1 MRTRESFWRARHPSH
16 DQVILPP
23 PPIPW
28 QVTGNHWLC
37 LPCIH
42 PVDASIHLAGVVHAG
57 TRGAI
62 EFAGNS
68 HFAEGSGPPLVALAI
83 SVDGKASP
91 IGANGMV
98 WEREFSWLPTFSCSI
113 GDLSLRG
120 SIITPCGKDADLPG
134 TIISVSLENRGTNA
148 VSVGVGVNGVLGL
161 RQHRIQTSRAF
172 EDGHSVRSSAADDFP
187 SVILEG
193 HAHPAQAAFSISPAE
208 TGARV
213 TVDSAAAMW
222 SLLHEGSLLP
232 GEKLEYAFLLSAG
245 GDPDGALATLDVMRR
260 RGWRNLVA
268 TTRRELQ
275 RIEQS
280 TSEPSVDRLIN
291 RNLAFA
297 VFTGIAR
304 AIDDQRIYPV
314 HSRMPWNGRG
324 LTITDWDALIWLLP
338 AMQLAD
344 PGLARELL
352 LRMCELHGH
361 SPGIGTRYLDGTLFA
376 AAFSLESLSSY
387 AIAVDEYIVQTGD
400 DRIVDEPMLAET
412 LYSVHEDLAERR
424 HPRIPLY
431 STEVNPD
438 GSVPLHPYT
447 AHGNAVAAFALEVLS
462 RTLDEKTAEK
472 VQDAESVRASALRH
486 FSVEGADGRARF
498 ISSSDLAGAS
508 NAGDDP
514 AGSLYWLPYFHLVGR
529 DDSLYRRTVKQW
541 EESDSDLLVAR
552 CARLIGP
559 ASSSVLDWLRR
570 APLDSGVAAELVDAG
585 GKAVGNGGDAV
596 HSAMVAYLAWYAVHA
611 LGTKV

>member
-1 MRTRESFWRARHPSH
+1 M
-16 DQVILPP
+16 IIPP
-23 PPIPW
+23 PGIPW

-62 EFAGNS
+62 EFAGNP
-68 HFAEGSGPPLVALAI
+68 HFADGSGPPLVALAI
-83 SVDGKASP
+83 SVDGKAHP
-91 IGANGMV
+91 IGADGMV
-98 WEREFSWLPTFSCSI
+98 WERELSWLPTFSCAV
-113 GDLSLRG
+113 GQLALRG
-120 SIITPCGKDADLPG
+120 SIIAPCGKDADLPG
-134 TIISVSLENRGTNA
+134 AIISVSLENRGTGRVN
-148 VSVGVGVNGVLGL
+148 VGVGVNGVLGL
-161 RQHRIQTSRAF
+161 RQHRIQTSRVF
-172 EDGHSVRSSAADDFP
+172 DDGHSVRSYGEHDFP

-193 HAHPAQAAFSISPAE
+193 HAHPGLAAFSISPAE
-208 TGARV
+208 TGAHV
-213 TVDSAAAMW
+213 TIDSAAAMW
-222 SLLHEGSLLP
+222 SLSHEASLAP
-232 GEKLEYAFLLSAG
+232 GEGLEHAFFLTVGAEA
-245 GDPDGALATLDVMRR
+245 DGALATVDVMRR
-260 RGWRNLVA
+260 RGWRNLAA

-352 LRMCELHGH
+352 LRVCELHGH
-361 SPGIGTRYLDGTLFA
+361 SPGIGTRYLDGAVFA
-376 AAFSLESLSSY
+376 PAFSLESLSSY

-412 LYSVHEDLAERR
+412 LYAVHEDLSERR
-424 HPRIPLY
+424 HSRIPLY

-438 GSVPLHPYT
+438 GSIPAHAYT
-447 AHGNAVAAFALEVLS
+447 AHGNAVAAFALEVLA

-508 NAGDDP
+508 NSADDP
-514 AGSLYWLPYFHLVGR
+514 AVSLYWLPYFHLVGR

-541 EESDSDLLVAR
+541 EETDSDLLLAR

-559 ASSSVLDWLRR
+559 GSSAVLDWLRR
-570 APLDSGVAAELVDAG
+570 APLDIGVAAEFVDAE

-596 HSAMVAYLAWYAVHA
+596 HSAMLAYLAWYAVHA